1 MREQRVNA
9 SLLERLIQQKFHPP
23 VFSRNRNIRLDMHR
37 AELRALWYLKREREK
52 VAGVC

>member
-9 SLLERLIQQKFHPP
+9 SLFERLIKQKFHPP
-23 VFSRNRNIRLDMHR
+23 VFSRHRKIRLYMYR
-37 AELRALWYLKREREK
+37 AELRALGYLKREREK